1 MKSSN
6 EPALHGAT
14 IVTLTM
20 NPALDITTSADQV
33 RPTDKIRCRG
43 ARYDAGGGGI
53 NVARVASV
61 LGGSVSAVFPVGG
74 ATGDLLTELVGNA
87 DVPYRRVAISLP
99 TRESFTV
106 DEERS
111 GQQYRFVLPG
121 PRLTPAEQA
130 KCLDELQYAARPAE
144 IVVASGSLPPGVPS
158 DFYQRVADICRELGV
173 LLVLDTSGG
182 GLQHITSGVFLLKP
196 SVRELREC
204 FGRELATESE
214 QLAAAHELIDA
225 GISQAVVVSLGSKGA
240 LLATRHGSQRFP
252 AAAVHLVSGVGA
264 GDAMVAAI
272 TVGVTRGWSV
282 SKSVRFG
289 VATGAAMLMTPG
301 TAPCRREDAERIF
314 ELAPEPEDV
323 IS

>member
-1 MKSSN
+1 M
-6 EPALHGAT
+6 

-74 ATGDLLTELVGNA
+74 PTGDLLTELVGNA

-106 DEERS
+106 DEESS

-130 KCLDELQYAARPAE
+130 KCLDELRYAARSAE

-173 LLVLDTSGG
+173 PLVLDTSGG
-182 GLQHITSGVFLLKP
+182 GLATHHVRGVP
-196 SVRELREC
+196 PE
-204 FGRELATESE
+204 A
-214 QLAAAHELIDA
+214 
-225 GISQAVVVSLGSKGA
+225 
-240 LLATRHGSQRFP
+240 QRP
-252 AAAVHLVSGVGA
+252 
-264 GDAMVAAI
+264 
-272 TVGVTRGWSV
+272 R
-282 SKSVRFG
+282 
-289 VATGAAMLMTPG
+289 ATGMLRARTCHRIRTVDRRARAHRLWHQSG
-301 TAPCRREDAERIF
+301 GCRVPRLQGRTTGYPARQPTF
-314 ELAPEPEDV
+314 LGGYGACGQRRRRG
-323 IS
+323 